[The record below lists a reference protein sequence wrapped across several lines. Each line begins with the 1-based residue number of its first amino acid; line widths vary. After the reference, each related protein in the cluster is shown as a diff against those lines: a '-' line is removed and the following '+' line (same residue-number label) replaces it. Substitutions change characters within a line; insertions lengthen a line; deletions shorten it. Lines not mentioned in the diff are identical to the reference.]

1 MSTSQTSTGQNRT
14 ETRLSDGDPC
24 PSHELRLPPAGSE
37 PGESEAEGTVATS
50 ALFGGTGETQVQIS
64 DQAVMALLRPQAAA
78 IVELAERL
86 GVTDTAVRQRLSRL
100 MERGWVQRFALRE
113 GRGRPKHLYRLTELG
128 LRESGANLDD
138 LAVALWQ
145 EFSALEDVALRE
157 RMLAGVVNR
166 LALRYAPEVQGE
178 SVIERMKSVVELF
191 NRRGIPFA
199 LEHDGELG
207 ARMVVLGCPY
217 PGLQGDHRYICRMEQ
232 SLFRRLIG
240 VPLVE
245 ISENWGMESMDQPGH
260 GSCCSFVPLAREGGV
275 VAAETAAHP
284 AGHRDGPL
292 PSGAMASNEGTCGG
306 RQCDCHGSGMERSA
320 ASTPLPGG

>member
-1 MSTSQTSTGQNRT
+1 MSTRQTSPGQNRS
-14 ETRLSDGDPC
+14 ETRIPDGDPR
-24 PSHELRLPPAGSE
+24 PSHESRLPSPGSE
-37 PGESEAEGTVATS
+37 PGGAEAERTVATS
-50 ALFGGTGETQVQIS
+50 ALFAGTGETQVQIS

-145 EFSALEDVALRE
+145 ELTAIEDAVLRE

-166 LALRYAPEVQGE
+166 LVLRYASEVQGDT
-178 SVIERMKSVVELF
+178 VIERMKSVVELF

-245 ISENWGMESMDQPGH
+245 ISENWGMDSSDQRGH
-260 GSCCSFVPLAREGGV
+260 GSCCSFVPLAREGG
-275 VAAETAAHP
+275 AMAGEAAAHP
-284 AGHRDGPL
+284 EGRRNE
-292 PSGAMASNEGTCGG
+292 PSPTGAVAANEGTCGG
-306 RQCDCHGSGMERSA
+306 RQCDCHGSSTEQSA
-320 ASTPLPGG
+320 ASTPLSGR